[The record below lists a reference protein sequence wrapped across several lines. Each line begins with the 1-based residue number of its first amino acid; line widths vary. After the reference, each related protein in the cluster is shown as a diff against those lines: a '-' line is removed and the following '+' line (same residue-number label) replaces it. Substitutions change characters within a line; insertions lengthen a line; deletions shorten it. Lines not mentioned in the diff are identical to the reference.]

1 MMGGRGKPRKL
12 WDENK
17 MTQAIAAVRTKEM
30 GFLKAARTFEMP
42 RTTLFRL
49 VNARDLSPTTVAK
62 TKLGRKTVLPA
73 EIEELLVR
81 YCLEMD
87 CRYFGLTR

>member
-1 MMGGRGKPRKL
+1 MVEETQKIMV
-12 WDENK
+12 ENK
-17 MTQAIAAVRTKEM
+17 MTQTIAAVKMKEM

-81 YCLEMD
+81 YCLEMES
-87 CRYFGLTR
+87 RYFGLTR